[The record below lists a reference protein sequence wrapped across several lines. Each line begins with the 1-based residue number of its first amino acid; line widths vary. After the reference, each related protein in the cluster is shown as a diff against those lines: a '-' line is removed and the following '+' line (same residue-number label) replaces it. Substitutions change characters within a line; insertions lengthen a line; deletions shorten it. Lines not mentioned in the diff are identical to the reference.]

1 MAIVTPSQIH
11 IFDDPESKISFLET
25 TFDDKDWRTNIVYP
39 NNDQKSLLQR
49 AQVKEKLQKRGYA
62 VSDSIDAH
70 GQHVLTIHH
79 FGEGSRTGDVLR
91 ELGLAKGALHT
102 ITHPALPLGDMLNAG
117 KNAGHLIKD
126 TLSDPARANG
136 LVYITAEIFLTLAGL
151 GNKDPG
157 KAKASFFERM
167 KQPRNFLQSLAGAFF
182 LSQSLVFFAF
192 ARNNEDQAMDAI
204 KKKAEHASD
213 PNAHQSSQLA
223 FNPEQDAPKKDI
235 GSNLTRIVQKYPIQI
250 GAFFNDLG
258 MVAYIGHAYFNRK
271 HHLKT
276 PHLPESANYIKKG
289 FGRDI
294 GGAITSLVAWT
305 LLLIPSKKKDPK
317 TEPKHEESGNPIS
330 GLINHFKE
338 NPEHGTGLLT
348 VASSTQRLLG
358 GISKGNRL
366 QVIGESIYL
375 PGDFFLLFTKNSEY
389 GGDNKQNTEVLA
401 KKVAEHFNAMPNLLG
416 PEAQQQLASSA
427 ATFLRDK
434 AIYEKSQHHNNKGQT
449 VQELDTQAKELA
461 HATLR
466 ILRASQN
473 ERFEHF
479 AEVAAKI
486 VHKFPEAQRPQIT
499 AALSQTLSHF
509 NWVSAKP
516 EEIQTLIQHSLTHTP
531 TQSAYQPMKNINEL
545 GHEVS
550 ELLEVIPNINTGQS
564 ASAIYDTLLPFM
576 RGAPTAQQPSSPLQ
590 RIQAASAKV
599 TGVAEVAREQ
609 TGSNPALAV

>member
-79 FGEGSRTGDVLR
+79 FGEGSKTSDVFR
-91 ELGLAKGALHT
+91 ELGLAKGTLHT

-117 KNAGHLIKD
+117 KSAGHLIKD

-151 GNKDPG
+151 GNKDTG

-182 LSQSLVFFAF
+182 LSQSLIFFAF

-204 KKKAEHASD
+204 KKKTQHPSD
-213 PNAHQSSQLA
+213 PNTHDTSQLA
-223 FNPEQDAPKKDI
+223 FNPEHDAPKNNI

-250 GAFFNDLG
+250 GALFNDLG

-317 TEPKHEESGNPIS
+317 TEPKHEESSNPIS

-401 KKVAEHFNAMPNLLG
+401 KKLAEHFNAMPNLMG

-427 ATFLRDK
+427 ATFLRDN
-434 AIYEKSQHHNNKGQT
+434 AIYEKSQHHKNKGQT
-449 VQELDTQAKELA
+449 VQELDAQAKELA

-466 ILRASQN
+466 ILRATQN

-479 AEVAAKI
+479 AEVVAKL
-486 VHKFPEAQRPQIT
+486 VHKFPETQRTQIT
-499 AALSQTLSHF
+499 AALSQTLSQLE
-509 NWVSAKP
+509 WVHAKP
-516 EEIQTLIQHSLTHTP
+516 AEIQALVQHSLTHTP
-531 TQSAYQPMKNINEL
+531 VASAYRPMKNINDIS
-545 GHEVS
+545 HEVN
-550 ELLEVIPNINTGQS
+550 ELSEVIPGINAGQS
-564 ASAIYDTLLPFM
+564 GSVIYDTLLPFM
-576 RGAPTAQQPSSPLQ
+576 REAQTTNQPASPLK

-599 TGVAEVAREQ
+599 TGVTDTSHEKA
-609 TGSNPALAV
+609 GNNPVLAV

>member
-1 MAIVTPSQIH
+1 
-11 IFDDPESKISFLET
+11 
-25 TFDDKDWRTNIVYP
+25 
-39 NNDQKSLLQR
+39 
-49 AQVKEKLQKRGYA
+49 
-62 VSDSIDAH
+62 
-70 GQHVLTIHH
+70 
-79 FGEGSRTGDVLR
+79 
-91 ELGLAKGALHT
+91 
-102 ITHPALPLGDMLNAG
+102 
-117 KNAGHLIKD
+117 
-126 TLSDPARANG
+126 
-136 LVYITAEIFLTLAGL
+136 
-151 GNKDPG
+151 
-157 KAKASFFERM
+157 
-167 KQPRNFLQSLAGAFF
+167 
-182 LSQSLVFFAF
+182 
-192 ARNNEDQAMDAI
+192 
-204 KKKAEHASD
+204 
-213 PNAHQSSQLA
+213 
-223 FNPEQDAPKKDI
+223 
-235 GSNLTRIVQKYPIQI
+235 
-250 GAFFNDLG
+250 
-258 MVAYIGHAYFNRK
+258 VAYIGHAYFNRK

-276 PHLPESANYIKKG
+276 PHLPDSANYIKKG

-401 KKVAEHFNAMPNLLG
+401 KKLAEHFNAMPNLMG

-466 ILRASQN
+466 ILRATQN

-479 AEVAAKI
+479 AEIVAKL
-486 VHKFPEAQRPQIT
+486 VHKFPETQRPHVT
-499 AALSQTLSHF
+499 AALSQTLSQLE
-509 NWVSAKP
+509 WVHAKP
-516 EEIQTLIQHSLTHTP
+516 AEIQALVQHSLTHTSAP
-531 TQSAYQPMKNINEL
+531 SAYQPMKNINDIS
-545 GHEVS
+545 HEVN
-550 ELLEVIPNINTGQS
+550 ELSEVIPGINAGQS
-564 ASAIYDTLLPFM
+564 GSVVYDTLLPFM
-576 RGAPTAQQPSSPLQ
+576 REAHTPNQPASPLQ

-599 TGVAEVAREQ
+599 AGVTDTSHEKA
-609 TGSNPALAV
+609 GNNPALAV